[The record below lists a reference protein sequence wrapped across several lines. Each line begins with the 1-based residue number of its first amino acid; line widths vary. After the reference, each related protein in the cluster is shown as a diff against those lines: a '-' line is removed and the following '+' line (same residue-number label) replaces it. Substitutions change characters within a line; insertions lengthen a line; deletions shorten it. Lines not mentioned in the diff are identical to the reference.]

1 MGQLVIKQTR
11 CDLCGECITL
21 CPFNAITQQG
31 DKIEIGPG
39 CKLCKLC
46 LKNCPWQ
53 AIGLTD
59 GKRPTID
66 KNQWR
71 GILVYAEHHGGNLHP
86 VTLELIG
93 KAKELAEVVGHP
105 VYALL
110 IGDRIGELAK
120 KLLQYPV
127 DKVFTYDAKEL
138 RHFRVDVYT
147 NLFADCLQEVKPSIV
162 LVGATSIGRSLAP
175 RVAARFRTGLT
186 ADCTTLEIREN
197 TDLVQIRPAFGG
209 NIMAQIITPYTRPQF
224 ATVRYKVM
232 PPARPVKEPW
242 GTVVNRTVRPE
253 FLQSAITVREVA
265 SREEAPGISEAE
277 VLVVAGRGVREQKD
291 LSLLEELAALLGG
304 QLATTR
310 PLVEMGWARYT
321 QQIGLSGRTVKPKL
335 IITCGVSGAVQFSAG
350 MNTSECIVAINKD
363 RNAPIF
369 QLAHYGVVGD
379 LYAIV
384 PLLIAQIK
392 KGREKIA
399 L

>member
-11 CDLCGECITL
+11 CDLCGECITV

-46 LKNCPWQ
+46 LKNCPRQ
-53 AIGLTD
+53 AIGLID

-66 KNQWR
+66 KSQWR

-209 NIMAQIITPYTRPQF
+209 NIMAQIITLTPDPSLR
-224 ATVRYKVM
+224 RYGISDA
-232 PPARPVKEPW
+232 PAHPVKEPW
-242 GTVVNRTVRPE
+242 GTVVNRTVRRISP
-253 FLQSAITVREVA
+253 VGDYCREVA
-265 SREEAPGISEAE
+265 SGKKRPDLRSRSFGGG
-277 VLVVAGRGVREQKD
+277 GRG
-291 LSLLEELAALLGG
+291 
-304 QLATTR
+304 
-310 PLVEMGWARYT
+310 
-321 QQIGLSGRTVKPKL
+321 SG
-335 IITCGVSGAVQFSAG
+335 
-350 MNTSECIVAINKD
+350 NK
-363 RNAPIF
+363 RIC
-369 QLAHYGVVGD
+369 
-379 LYAIV
+379 LY
-384 PLLIAQIK
+384 
-392 KGREKIA
+392 
-399 L
+399 